1 MTRFGDF
8 ELIAEIGDGA
18 ASRVWSAL
26 HRASNT
32 KVAIKFFNQRADKKT
47 TDHLFREI
55 RLVAR
60 SSHPRIVKVFGYGES
75 SEATP
80 LPSGGEI
87 PEKQIYLV
95 MELVEKGTLK
105 SFVGQTGWV
114 ETRQI
119 LLDVLSGLA
128 RVHARGIVHLDL
140 KPVNVLMAD
149 RGAVLS
155 DFGIALA
162 PKQLQVGKTGV
173 QRVPGLKLA
182 IVGTPHFMA
191 PEQSASASSLYG
203 PWTDLYAIGC
213 IAHSLITGG
222 PPYREKEIV
231 DVLMAH
237 RTKPIPTLEDHYHVP
252 VGFDG
257 WLAQLLAKRWQERYL
272 WAQDARAALLRLGT
286 ASGKRISHPSIASW
300 SEPTMLSHDQLSDDT
315 MLDMVVLRNEVPT
328 GVIPLVAEQPEVVA
342 EWSEDLLELVGPA
355 PLEGVGLELIQFETA
370 HIVGRLEERRALWRH
385 FAFCARKN
393 RLSTTILRG
402 RPGTGKSV
410 LAEWLCS
417 TTHEKGF
424 AQFLQIK
431 HARDA
436 RSQDGIL
443 TALRIYFG
451 LREDTD
457 VLSTVS
463 ARLGLPDDDL
473 LCQALVTHLSGA
485 ETSGYYSKAV
495 MSHQERDHLL
505 CRLLMHISELR
516 SLIVHLDDA
525 QWGFDS
531 LRLIHTLL
539 DLNPRIRIH
548 VLITVNNDELVE
560 DVIAAKVLAS
570 LDEFRNVKT
579 FELGPMSEEDCTS
592 FVESKANLSKDD
604 VVELVKMS
612 KGNPLFVREFLLSRL
627 PVDIRRDES
636 GATSM
641 KKLWR
646 LRIEQWLPDAPP
658 GSAYVLQCAAVLG
671 SRIKPSEW
679 STLSKL
685 GTVESFSSILS
696 SGVESGF
703 LNLEQD
709 GDFTFVHGLFR
720 NAVIELSKEQGNYV
734 SLSQEAG
741 QMLERLQSK
750 DHVRVATYYQHGGDM
765 DAASRHWGL
774 AVENY
779 RQLDDYSLVRWA
791 LSQWTVVMRRR
802 QVHLDHREWW
812 KLVSYWAFTDRQQ
825 GRATKALN
833 RLIRLKQR
841 IERVTQTDEIL
852 VVVMLDIANCKQRLF
867 GPGSAQTELKKTLA
881 LAEQVAPDL
890 YVEVLVT
897 IAKDLKLTGKYDESE
912 ALYREALDR
921 LGDSEDH
928 IRLRAGSH
936 VRIGDC
942 LSRRERYEEAL
953 SEVKKGVAL
962 ARKSRSPHLL
972 GDVLN
977 LYGEVLRTSGYLDL
991 AEAAY
996 REASELMISIGS
1008 VTRFFVQAN
1017 LAIVLQLQGDFTQ
1030 SRRIVEDLLRQ
1041 RSGQSFPRERMAFS
1055 ALLLPCLVTDGDFR
1069 RYDHTLAELEGS
1081 YRLDWAEF
1089 DIGQAAYRA
1098 ATQLH
1103 NLGEYDRALRTF
1115 RIVVDQYQKL
1125 GLSEPLA
1132 QVRAILE
1139 ELERRQDQIE

>member
-1 MTRFGDF
+1 MLAYLSYGAFGRVMGRFGDF
-8 ELIAEIGDGA
+8 ELIKEIGDGA

-26 HRASNT
+26 YLPSSKT
-32 KVAIKFFNQRADKKT
+32 VAIKFFNQLADKKT

-60 SSHPRIVKVFGYGES
+60 ASHPRIVKVFGYGQS
-75 SEATP
+75 TEATP
-80 LPSGGEI
+80 LADGGEI
-87 PEKQIYLV
+87 PANQIYLV
-95 MELVEKGTLK
+95 MELVEQGTLK
-105 SFVGQTGWV
+105 ALVGRTGW
-114 ETRQI
+114 EESRQI

-140 KPVNVLMAD
+140 KSVNVLMAE

-162 PKQLQVGKTGV
+162 PKQLQVGKTG
-173 QRVPGLKLA
+173 RARAPGLKLA
-182 IVGTPHFMA
+182 IVGTPHFMS
-191 PEQSASASSLYG
+191 PEQCLSASSVYG

-213 IAHSLITGG
+213 IAHSLITGR

-231 DVLMAH
+231 DVLVAH
-237 RTKPIPTLEDHYHVP
+237 RTKPIPKLEDHYLVP
-252 VGFDG
+252 VGFDD
-257 WLAQLLAKRWQERYL
+257 WLARLLAKRWQERYL
-272 WAQDARAALLRLGT
+272 WAQDARSDLLRLGT
-286 ASGKRISHPSIASW
+286 PSGGARSHPSLASW

-315 MLDMVVLRNEVPT
+315 MLDMVVLRGELPT
-328 GVIPLVAEQPEVVA
+328 GVIPLVAEQPEVTA
-342 EWSEDLLELVGPA
+342 EWTEDSVDLLGPA
-355 PLEGVGLELIQFETA
+355 LLEGVGLELIQFETA

-424 AQFLQIK
+424 AQFVQVK

-443 TALRIYFG
+443 TALRTYFG
-451 LREDTD
+451 LRDQSE

-463 ARLGLPDDDL
+463 ERLGLPEDDL
-473 LCQALVTHLSGA
+473 LCQALVTLFSGA
-485 ETSGYYSKAV
+485 ETSGYFAKAV

-505 CRLLMHISELR
+505 CRLLIHISELR

-531 LRLIHTLL
+531 LRLINTLL
-539 DLNPRIRIH
+539 SLNPRTRIH
-548 VLITVNNDELVE
+548 VLITVNNDELVL
-560 DVIAAKVLAS
+560 DSIAAKAFTS
-570 LDEFRNVKT
+570 LDEYRNVKCL
-579 FELGPMSEEDCTS
+579 ELGPMSPQDCTS
-592 FVESKANLSKDD
+592 FVQSRASLSTDD
-604 VVELVKMS
+604 VDELVTLS
-612 KGNPLFVREFLLSRL
+612 KGNPLFVREFLLSRISGA
-627 PVDIRRDES
+627 IRRDDS

-646 LRIEQWLPDAPP
+646 LRIEQWLPDAPS
-658 GSAYVLQCAAVLG
+658 GSEYVLQCAAVLG
-671 SRIKPSEW
+671 SRVKPSEW
-679 STLSKL
+679 ASLAGV
-685 GTVESFSSILS
+685 GTPESFSSILS

-703 LNLEQD
+703 LNLEKD

-720 NAVIELSKEQGNYV
+720 NAVLELSREQGNYV
-734 SLSQEAG
+734 PLSRAAG
-741 QMLERLQSK
+741 EMLEARQSK
-750 DHVRVATYYQHGGDM
+750 DHVRVATYYQQGGNM
-765 DAASRHWGL
+765 DSASHHWGL
-774 AVENY
+774 AVEDF
-779 RQLDDYSLVRWA
+779 RQLDDYPLVRWA
-791 LSQWTVVMRRR
+791 LSQWTVVMRQR
-802 QVHLDHREWW
+802 QVHLDHPEWW
-812 KLVSYWAFTDRQQ
+812 RLVSYWAFTDRQQ
-825 GRATKALN
+825 GRVTKALN
-833 RLIRLKQR
+833 RLKRLKQR
-841 IERVTQTDEIL
+841 IEKVTKTDAIL
-852 VVVMLDIANCKQRLF
+852 VSVMLDIANCKQRLF
-867 GPGSAQTELKKTLA
+867 GPGTAQSELKETLS
-881 LAEQVAPDL
+881 LAEQVAPDF

-921 LGDSEDH
+921 LGDREDQ

-936 VRIGDC
+936 VRVGDC

-953 SEVKKGVAL
+953 VEVKKGVAL
-962 ARKSRSPHLL
+962 ARRSRSPHLL

-996 REASELMISIGS
+996 REAAELMVSIGS
-1008 VTRFFVQAN
+1008 VTGFFVQAN
-1017 LAIVLQLQGDFTQ
+1017 LAIVLQLQGDFPQ
-1030 SRRIVEDLLRQ
+1030 SRRIVEGLLRQ
-1041 RSGQSFPRERMAFS
+1041 RRGQSFPRERMAFS
-1055 ALLLPCLVTDGDFR
+1055 ALLLPCLVADGDLS
-1069 RYDHTLAELEGS
+1069 RYDQTLAELEGS

-1098 ATQLH
+1098 A
-1103 NLGEYDRALRTF
+1103 N
-1115 RIVVDQYQKL
+1115 
-1125 GLSEPLA
+1125 
-1132 QVRAILE
+1132 
-1139 ELERRQDQIE
+1139 

>member
-8 ELIAEIGDGA
+8 ELIAQIGDGA

-26 HRASNT
+26 HRATNT

-60 SSHPRIVKVFGYGES
+60 SSHPRIVRVFGYGES
-75 SEATP
+75 AEPTH
-80 LPSGGEI
+80 LPDGGEI

-105 SFVGQTGWV
+105 SIVGQTGWS

-140 KPVNVLMAD
+140 KPVNVLMAE

-155 DFGIALA
+155 DFGIALS
-162 PKQLQVGKTGV
+162 PKQLSVGKGGLKKA
-173 QRVPGLKLA
+173 PGLKLA

-191 PEQSASASSLYG
+191 PEQCTSMSSLYG

-213 IAHSLITGG
+213 IAHSLITGR

-231 DVLMAH
+231 DVLIAH
-237 RTKPIPTLEDHYHVP
+237 RTKSIPTLEDHYRVP
-252 VGFDG
+252 VGFDD
-257 WLAQLLAKRWQERYL
+257 WLAKLLAKRWQERYL
-272 WAQDARAALLRLGT
+272 WAQDARADLLRLGT
-286 ASGKRISHPSIASW
+286 PSGMGTSYPSMASW
-300 SEPTMLSHDQLSDDT
+300 SEPTMLSHDQVSDDT
-315 MLDMVVLRNEVPT
+315 MLDMVVLRSEVPT

-385 FAFCARKN
+385 FAFSARKN

-424 AQFLQIK
+424 AHFLQIK

-443 TALRIYFG
+443 TALRLYFG
-451 LREDTD
+451 LREETNI
-457 VLSTVS
+457 LSTVS
-463 ARLGLPDDDL
+463 ERLGLPEDDL
-473 LCQALVTHLSGA
+473 LCQALVTHLSDA

-505 CRLLMHISELR
+505 CRLLMHLAELR

-525 QWGFDS
+525 QWGFNS

-539 DLNPRIRIH
+539 KLNPRIRIH
-548 VLITVNNDELVE
+548 LLITVNDDELVA
-560 DVIAAKVLAS
+560 DSIAANALTS
-570 LDEFRNVKT
+570 LDDFRNVKT
-579 FELGPMSEEDCTS
+579 VELGPMSQDDCTS
-592 FVESKANLSKDD
+592 FVESRANLSRDD
-604 VVELVKMS
+604 VVELVRLS

-627 PVDIRRDES
+627 SGEIRRDES
-636 GATSM
+636 GMTSM

-646 LRIEQWLPDAPP
+646 LRIEQWLPDAPAD
-658 GSAYVLQCAAVLG
+658 SAYVIQCAAVLG
-671 SRIKPSEW
+671 SRVKPSEW
-679 STLSKL
+679 STLAKSGL
-685 GTVESFSSILS
+685 ARAFSSILS

-720 NAVIELSKEQGNYV
+720 NAVIELAKEQGNYV
-734 SLSQEAG
+734 PLNLKAG
-741 QMLERLQSK
+741 QMIERLESK
-750 DHVRVATYYQHGGDM
+750 DHVRVATYFQHGGDM
-765 DAASRHWGL
+765 EAASRHWGL

-779 RQLDDYSLVRWA
+779 RQLDDYSLLRWA
-791 LSQWTVVMRRR
+791 LSQWTVVMRQR
-802 QVHLDHREWW
+802 QVHLDHPEWW
-812 KLVSYWAFTDRQQ
+812 KLVSDWAFTDQQQ
-825 GRATKALN
+825 GQVTKALN
-833 RLIRLKQR
+833 RLMRLKQR
-841 IERVTQTDEIL
+841 IERSAKDDKIL
-852 VVVMLDIANCKQRLF
+852 VTVMLDIANCKQRLF
-867 GPGSAQTELKKTLA
+867 GPGSAQTELNETLS
-881 LAEQVAPDL
+881 LAKQLAPDL

-912 ALYREALDR
+912 ALYREALSR
-921 LGDSEDH
+921 LGEDENQ

-953 SEVKKGVAL
+953 IEVKKGVTL

-977 LYGEVLRTSGYLDL
+977 LYGEVLRTSGYLEL

-996 REASELMISIGS
+996 REASELLISIGS

-1017 LAIVLQLQGDFTQ
+1017 LSIVLQLRGNFAQ
-1030 SRRIVEDLLRQ
+1030 SRRILEGLLRQ
-1041 RSGQSFPRERMAFS
+1041 RRGHSFPRERMAFS
-1055 ALLLPCLVTDGDFR
+1055 ALLLTCLVVDGDFR
-1069 RYDHTLAELEGS
+1069 RFDHTLAELEGS

-1103 NLGEYDRALRTF
+1103 NLGQHERAIRTY
-1115 RIVVDQYQKL
+1115 RIVIDQYEKL

-1132 QVRAILE
+1132 QVQSIVE
-1139 ELERRQDQIE
+1139 ELEHQEAQID